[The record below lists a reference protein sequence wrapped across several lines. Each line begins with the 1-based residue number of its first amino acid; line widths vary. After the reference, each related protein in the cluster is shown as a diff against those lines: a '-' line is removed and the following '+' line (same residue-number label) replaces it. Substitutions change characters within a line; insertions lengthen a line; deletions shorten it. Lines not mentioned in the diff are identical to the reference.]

1 MEILQR
7 NISKERAGMR
17 GEEQEQRSK
26 QQVLEDRWEGRER
39 RTYIVTD
46 IRKKSLKIVQETE
59 RGKHT

>member
-39 RTYIVTD
+39 RTYIVID
-46 IRKKSLKIVQETE
+46 IRKTSLKIVRETE
-59 RGKHT
+59 SGKHT